1 MQLRKARVCLDCEE
15 VHDAESCPVCASEAF
30 AYLTQWL
37 KVEERRKRKR
47 VPAENQSAGARLR
60 PIVFGSGVL
69 GLIAFSIFK
78 WSRSAAG
85 APQRVPDEQND
96 RSRRHVDRVASGE

>member
-15 VHDAESCPVCASEAF
+15 VHDLDACPVCASEAF

-47 VPAENQSAGARLR
+47 VPAEKSGAHPHLQ
-60 PIVFGSGVL
+60 PIIFGSGIL
-69 GLIAFSIFK
+69 GVIAFSLFK
-78 WSRSAAG
+78 WSRSGVGSPEHVA
-85 APQRVPDEQND
+85 DEQTES
-96 RSRRHVDRVASGE
+96 SRRHVDRIASGE